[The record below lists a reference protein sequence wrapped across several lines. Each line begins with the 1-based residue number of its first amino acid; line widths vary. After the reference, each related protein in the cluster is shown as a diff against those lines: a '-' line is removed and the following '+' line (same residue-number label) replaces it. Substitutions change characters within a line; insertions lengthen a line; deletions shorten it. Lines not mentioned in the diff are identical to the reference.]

1 LQIAVFGKNGPD
13 LLTTIAAAVFLAVT
27 VGEGSVE
34 EGTRRPSFLT
44 STSTR
49 PRCEPTVANTRS
61 RSSGDPASARM
72 GCTAPSLRSV
82 NAGVSTAFRPVAK
95 TSSPSEGEA
104 SGDGLSNAA
113 VSADHHDDFV

>member
-1 LQIAVFGKNGPD
+1 MQ
-13 LLTTIAAAVFLAVT
+13 
-27 VGEGSVE
+27 
-34 EGTRRPSFLT
+34 RPSFLT

-95 TSSPSEGEA
+95 TSAPSEGEA